1 METILLKK
9 LPAEIRVRIYELV
22 FSGNRITIN
31 IAQSPVRFSFSP
43 ECGFAFTCRAIRDEA
58 SETIWRSAIV
68 KASNLNEFG
77 YGDKVNI
84 DKLTKVLPDE
94 IARNITQLRNV
105 YLPTLEEVRNGSYES
120 ATASLARYPMLRVC
134 CISIPGDLHR
144 TALGSID
151 GTDFLHYLCPYH
163 FGLSSR
169 LIVPFTCASGL
180 EPKKF
185 IQRVYGL
192 RPDCGIQILSR
203 ESSYLFMVCRP
214 PLAAPSV
221 IGI

>member
-1 METILLKK
+1 METIFLNK

-31 IAQSPVRFSFSP
+31 VAQSPVRFSFSP
-43 ECGFAFTCRAIRDEA
+43 ECGFTFTCRAIRDEA
-58 SETIWRSAIV
+58 SETMWCNAIV

-120 ATASLARYPMLRVC
+120 ATTSLAKYTMLKIC
-134 CISIPGDLHR
+134 YISNPGSSYR
-144 TALGSID
+144 TAPERILGMLFWD
-151 GTDFLHYLCPYH
+151 YL
-163 FGLSSR
+163 
-169 LIVPFTCASGL
+169 
-180 EPKKF
+180 
-185 IQRVYGL
+185 
-192 RPDCGIQILSR
+192 
-203 ESSYLFMVCRP
+203 
-214 PLAAPSV
+214 
-221 IGI
+221 